1 MIACRGQSLGVFSG
15 FGHGPD
21 HKCAPRL
28 AQETIMCM
36 SPAIPPPPPAHPQIP
51 SLCSAACPQT
61 KENTPSSAQR
71 GVWRRLGDAERHA
84 PCHLDRVLV
93 ISEVRYIEML
103 KIKEQNPQ

>member
-36 SPAIPPPPPAHPQIP
+36 SPAIPPIPPPHTPRSRPFVPLHVPKRKKIHH
-51 SLCSAACPQT
+51 LVHSAACG
-61 KENTPSSAQR
+61 
-71 GVWRRLGDAERHA
+71 GV
-84 PCHLDRVLV
+84 
-93 ISEVRYIEML
+93 
-103 KIKEQNPQ
+103 

>member
-1 MIACRGQSLGVFSG
+1 
-15 FGHGPD
+15 
-21 HKCAPRL
+21 
-28 AQETIMCM
+28 MCM